1 MRRDKE
7 KPSPRPKWGFL
18 FLGRRVIYIIAKDVM
33 KLARSQK
40 GSIPILIAVL
50 AVIVT
55 AVVVVGVF
63 YWQNLGS
70 KGTEKGLPATE
81 TPPLAPI
88 PTIFPST
95 PVPTADLYSGWST
108 YTNDVYDYQFR
119 YPPGATIAEVDQSAF
134 SLSPEEVDA
143 GMTFEDKFREYTGKI
158 CMTVTHSLGYL
169 QISAPANEGF
179 AHVLCGRT
187 GRAYEG
193 PDRTETL
200 TIDGDS
206 YTATGFEEQGPGET
220 LNYHNET
227 LVVALADG
235 TRIEYGSRPEE
246 TATFADYQAMRDE
259 IIRIV
264 ESFRKI

>member
-1 MRRDKE
+1 MK
-7 KPSPRPKWGFL
+7 
-18 FLGRRVIYIIAKDVM
+18 IAGP
-33 KLARSQK
+33 QK
-40 GSIPILIAVL
+40 GSSPILVTVIV
-50 AVIVT
+50 VIVT
-55 AVVVVGVF
+55 ALVVGGGAF
-63 YWQNLGS
+63 YWQSLRS
-70 KGTEKGLPATE
+70 KEAEEGLLPTE
-81 TPPLAPI
+81 TPTLAPASTTSPATPATLA
-88 PTIFPST
+88 PTIDP
-95 PVPTADLYSGWST
+95 YSGWST

-119 YPPGATIAEVDQSAF
+119 HPPGAAINEAEQNAF

-143 GMTFEDKFREYTGKI
+143 GMTFEDKFLEYTGKI
-158 CMTVTHSLGYL
+158 CITITHNLGYL
-169 QISAPANEGF
+169 QISAPPNDGF

-206 YTATGFEEQGPGET
+206 YTASGFEEQGPGET

-227 LVVALADG
+227 LVLTLTDG

-246 TATFADYQAMRDE
+246 TATFADYFGMREE

-264 ESFRKI
+264 ESYRKVP